1 MEAEDKAMI
10 KNLVPF
16 NRMNDGDLSTVLEKT
31 RVEVM
36 PGSKMIFKRSQ
47 QDDKVYWLL
56 AGAVDLLDENFEV
69 KNSRAGDSIARNP
82 IDNNS
87 PHRVTAVT
95 TEDARVLICDR
106 RTIPIMEEPARPV
119 QDTGET
125 IDWMT
130 NLLDSPLFEFIPPAN
145 IQALFNR
152 FSEVRYKSGSVVI
165 AEGEKG
171 DCFYVIRTGE
181 VKVERSAAGGNTLLA
196 MLTVGDCFGQ
206 DAMVSDAPRNA
217 TVTMTSD
224 GTLMK
229 LSAPDF
235 QELLATPVIE
245 MVTTA
250 EASAM
255 IEKADPET
263 CIIDV
268 RSQQEAGA
276 DMIPGSRNLP
286 LPLLRKNLCK
296 LKKNAVYITACDGGK
311 RSQLGAYQLNEEGF
325 TAYVLKR

>member
-1 MEAEDKAMI
+1 MEAEDKALI

-16 NRMNDGDLSTVLEKT
+16 DRMNDGDLGALLEKA

-36 PGSKMIFKRSQ
+36 PGSKMIFKRNQ

-56 AGAVDLLDENFEV
+56 AGAVDLLDEKFDV

-87 PHRVTAVT
+87 PHRLTAVT

-106 RTIPIMEEPARPV
+106 GAMPTMEEPAGPA
-119 QDTGET
+119 QDTREA

-152 FSEVRYKSGSVVI
+152 FCEVRYNSGGVVI

-171 DCFYVIRTGE
+171 DYFYVIRAGE
-181 VKVERSAAGGNTLLA
+181 VKVERSTQGGNTLLA
-196 MLTVGDCFGQ
+196 TLTVGDCFGQ

-217 TVTMTSD
+217 TVTMTTD
-224 GTLMK
+224 GVLMK

-235 QELLATPVIE
+235 QELLVAPVIE
-245 MVTTA
+245 MVTMA
-250 EASAM
+250 EARAM

-268 RSQQEAGA
+268 RTRQEAGA
-276 DMIPGSRNLP
+276 DVIPCSRNLP
-286 LPLLRKNLCK
+286 LPLLRKNLRK